1 MEAERHEQIRKRAH
15 AIWEQE
21 GRPHGREQEHWERAE
36 RELGPDAAP
45 LAAASLKKKAP
56 SPRAIKAP
64 GVKAAAPKKVR
75 TVKG

>member
-1 MEAERHEQIRKRAH
+1 MEAERHEQIRQRAH

-36 RELGPDAAP
+36 RELGLDAAP

-56 SPRAIKAP
+56 SPRAAKAP
-64 GVKAAAPKKVR
+64 GMKAAAPKKAR
-75 TVKG
+75 TAKA